1 MKLILFIS
9 IFFIV
14 RKLVILKL
22 SKKILKELK
31 NENNNKFIRY

>member
-14 RKLVILKL
+14 RRLVIQRL
-22 SKKILKELK
+22 SKKILKELEK
-31 NENNNKFIRY
+31 NKLRY